1 MKRYPVTLVAFLL
14 GTGLSAHASLLT
26 RDDIKAIGKD
36 SGIGHAPYLFFKY
49 KVPNGALGNCA
60 ENHGQGLYETKLDSQ
75 GTVRMVHYVCTVP
88 IFDNNEF
95 TAALFG
101 VAGGNDVSTY
111 SFFPY
116 WENLNAVS
124 PNDVIHL
131 LDEVGDLHRQRQAFY
146 DSLAHDTQA
155 PYVTAIWKYEGGA
168 TFSQG
173 VFGTRIE
180 LYCNKYQGNPDLKTV
195 CSEEKLHAVAQA
207 LSYDP
212 TKGDFL
218 QAVGG
223 LVTGDNS
230 NF

>member
-1 MKRYPVTLVAFLL
+1 MKRYLVTAIALSL
-14 GTGLSAHASLLT
+14 GMGLSAHANLLT
-26 RDDIKAIGKD
+26 RKDIKTVGND
-36 SGIGHAPYLFFKY
+36 SGIGHAPYLFFTY

-60 ENHGQGLYETKLDSQ
+60 ENHGQGLYESRLDSQ
-75 GTVRMVHYVCTVP
+75 AAVSRVHYVCTVP
-88 IFDNNEF
+88 LFDNKEF
-95 TAALFG
+95 SAALSG
-101 VAGGNDVSTY
+101 VERGNDIGPA

-116 WENLNAVS
+116 WEKLSAVS

-131 LDEVGDLHRQRQAFY
+131 LDEVGDIHRQRQAFY

-155 PYVTAIWKYEGGA
+155 PYVTAIWKYAGGA

-173 VFGTRIE
+173 VYGTRIE
-180 LYCNKYQGNPDLKTV
+180 LYCNKYQGNPDLKIV
-195 CSEEKLHAVAQA
+195 CSEEKLHAVAQE

-223 LVTGDNS
+223 IITGDNS
-230 NF
+230 RF